1 MKNKGE
7 RGSITLFVVIVCI
20 FIVIMLVAFMMGIEN
35 KKQIQDKEIKQIT
48 QSYTQNEQ
56 KMEEIYEKALNAN

>member
-35 KKQIQDKEIKQIT
+35 KKQIQEKEIKQIT

>member
-1 MKNKGE
+1 
-7 RGSITLFVVIVCI
+7 
-20 FIVIMLVAFMMGIEN
+20 MLVAFMMGIEN